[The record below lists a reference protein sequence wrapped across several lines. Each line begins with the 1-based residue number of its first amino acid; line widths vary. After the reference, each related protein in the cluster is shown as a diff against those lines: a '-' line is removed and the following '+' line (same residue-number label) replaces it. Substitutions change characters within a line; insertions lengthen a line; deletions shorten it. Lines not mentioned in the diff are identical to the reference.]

1 MNNNQ
6 FEEEQ
11 QQQEEE
17 EKSELQISRQI
28 SEREL
33 LPTPPRTLR
42 YM

>member
-17 EKSELQISRQI
+17 EKSQISRQI